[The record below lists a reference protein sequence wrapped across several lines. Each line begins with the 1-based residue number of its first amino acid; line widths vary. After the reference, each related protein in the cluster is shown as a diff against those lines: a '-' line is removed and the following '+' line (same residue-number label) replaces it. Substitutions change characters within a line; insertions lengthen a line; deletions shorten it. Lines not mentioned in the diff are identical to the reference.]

1 MSNPCP
7 DLFVFTPAHPRNAH
21 NKRTM
26 KVTILEGNKAGVVKA
41 ICRFVNCKDVVDYE
55 IGTVALPSPRDA

>member
-1 MSNPCP
+1 
-7 DLFVFTPAHPRNAH
+7 
-21 NKRTM
+21 M

-55 IGTVALPSPRDA
+55 FGTVDLPSPHNA